1 MSSTPPISDLEAS
14 VVTLGAIFIMAWG
27 GYRVYR
33 LMRAKNRA
41 KPLAHLAGTIAACLL
56 AVVWIALAVVL
67 FSPDNWLRLSPV
79 VAITLAVFYA
89 TWRYT
94 RVQGPVD
101 DIEPSML
108 RQAWRWSVK
117 RQKESNQKLAADLRA
132 LWAQPKQPAQPKPA
146 TIAATTVRVSLPAL
160 FEFDYSTEDGEIS
173 SRRVLVQSTSYSGDR
188 QYLEGICKT
197 RNAHRTFRVDR
208 VIGTMTRVDDGEQ
221 IRASQLFAVSTPKPA
236 AVFTASSSL
245 GAPKKKRDWE
255 TAVFFAGFGAAK
267 RSELEELA
275 EAAGWQVRTSITKTV
290 DYVVTGSIA
299 GGGQLAK
306 AEELGIDVLDEDG
319 FRRVI

>member
-1 MSSTPPISDLEAS
+1 MSNLQFSLILIGSIVFL
-14 VVTLGAIFIMAWG
+14 VLGGRLVCRKMA
-27 GYRVYR
+27 
-33 LMRAKNRA
+33 
-41 KPLAHLAGTIAACLL
+41 AGKIRKLFAFPSGVAAGCVL
-56 AVVWIALAVVL
+56 AVCWTVL
-67 FSPDNWLRLSPV
+67 
-79 VAITLAVFYA
+79 VAIAFDPKSWGFMFPVALIAIGIFYA
-89 TWRYT
+89 AWRYT

-132 LWAQPKQPAQPKPA
+132 LWAQLKQPSQPKPA

-290 DYVVTGSIA
+290 DYVVTGSMA
-299 GGGQLAK
+299 GSSQLAK
-306 AEELGIDVLDEDG
+306 AEELGITVLDEEEFKG
-319 FRRVI
+319 II